1 MLEKEK
7 VIETNIMDENE
18 LKKKRKI
25 RLIIISKRG
34 KENKEKSSS
43 KSKITYKNE
52 KGKYE
57 IKIENMEQKL
67 NKNKID
73 KTLKIIFR
81 NISEF
86 NIDKNEEKMYTSSDN
101 KKKLKKKII
110 NEKYSFYDI
119 YLEKKKKKE
128 KIKKNKEI
136 NEDNIIFQKIQMI
149 KEPNLINNNSNDIS
163 YENDIIINNEKELK
177 ESNRVL
183 IKKENIKNEEDNNI
197 IINKNL
203 NINNFFKNKSKE
215 ENKNNIKLYTNKNIN
230 NISRNSGMKLIHEQN
245 SDVFIQSTNNLNKNK
260 DQNIATD
267 LKKITD
273 TNISTNINSNINT
286 NINYF
291 INNLS
296 KQKKILPKKLIC
308 SICDMSYTSNAFYV
322 SECKIHLL
330 CKKCAKYFYEERIDS
345 GDINLFCPFISCKKK
360 FPIEQAKKFL
370 SKNHFIK
377 LEEKK
382 ENNNK
387 IKTRNDNNINIKKM
401 KNYSENHV
409 IDVNNNKLFYNFNK
423 NKNIFCSR
431 CFKETLFCRE
441 KQSFMRC
448 LNCNFAQCKYC
459 FKEYTKDHFDMNSK
473 NYCRIYYR
481 NYELEIHSLT
491 QIKKFLLQLF
501 LVFAIFYL
509 TIISFWKYPKKI
521 FSNIFFKKNENNE
534 KYNNYFLF
542 CVKIIFIY
550 LFTLII
556 FIICLPINFLLFPWF
571 PSFLALFDY

>member
-86 NIDKNEEKMYTSSDN
+86 NIDKNDEKTYTSSDN
-101 KKKLKKKII
+101 KKKKKK
-110 NEKYSFYDI
+110 
-119 YLEKKKKKE
+119 

-183 IKKENIKNEEDNNI
+183 IKKENIKDEEDNNI

-203 NINNFFKNKSKE
+203 NINNFFKNKTKE

-245 SDVFIQSTNNLNKNK
+245 SDVFIQSTNNFCL
-260 DQNIATD
+260 
-267 LKKITD
+267 
-273 TNISTNINSNINT
+273 
-286 NINYF
+286 
-291 INNLS
+291 
-296 KQKKILPKKLIC
+296 
-308 SICDMSYTSNAFYV
+308 
-322 SECKIHLL
+322 HLL
-330 CKKCAKYFYEERIDS
+330 
-345 GDINLFCPFISCKKK
+345 
-360 FPIEQAKKFL
+360 
-370 SKNHFIK
+370 
-377 LEEKK
+377 
-382 ENNNK
+382 
-387 IKTRNDNNINIKKM
+387 
-401 KNYSENHV
+401 V
-409 IDVNNNKLFYNFNK
+409 
-423 NKNIFCSR
+423 
-431 CFKETLFCRE
+431 
-441 KQSFMRC
+441 
-448 LNCNFAQCKYC
+448 
-459 FKEYTKDHFDMNSK
+459 
-473 NYCRIYYR
+473 
-481 NYELEIHSLT
+481 
-491 QIKKFLLQLF
+491 
-501 LVFAIFYL
+501 
-509 TIISFWKYPKKI
+509 
-521 FSNIFFKKNENNE
+521 
-534 KYNNYFLF
+534 
-542 CVKIIFIY
+542 
-550 LFTLII
+550 
-556 FIICLPINFLLFPWF
+556 
-571 PSFLALFDY
+571 